1 MLRPLVLHTLP
12 QLFAH
17 CLHPN
22 HEWAALYRHSMNLAD
37 YNGVDTHEL
46 PLTTPFIADPDFTIR
61 YAYVN
66 PDYREWAEPAEILRA
81 LGSR

>member
-1 MLRPLVLHTLP
+1 MLRLLVPHTLY

-22 HEWAALYRHSMNLAD
+22 HEWAALYRRFMNLAD

-46 PLTTPFIADPDFTIR
+46 PLTTPFIAGPDFTIR

-66 PDYREWAEPAEILRA
+66 PAD
-81 LGSR
+81 G